1 MKATPNLIQ
10 GELHFIHKQLHLPFT
25 KQYHKAFYDNKFMK
39 RMERSLSIKYPQY
52 DVAVAELDNEFVL
65 RIVRTPLKTFN

>member
-25 KQYHKAFYDNKFMK
+25 KQYHKAFHDNKFMK
-39 RMERSLSIKYPQY
+39 RLERSLSIKYPQY
-52 DVAVAELDNEFVL
+52 EVVVTELNNEFVL
-65 RIVRTPLKTFN
+65 RIDHMPR